1 MASLGNSTTHTKE
14 NLYQSF
20 SDYSKGLKRR
30 EYSQVHSLRPSS
42 PWYQNQIKTLVKKK
56 KKKRQLQANISN
68 EYRHKVLNKILANW
82 IQQYIKWIIHKDQVR
97 FIPGSQGWFNRCKST
112 SVAHHINKRKDKTH
126 NHLNRQRK
134 AFDKIQHPAMIK
146 KNSHQSGYRGSRFQH
161 KSHLWWQTYRQHNTQ
176 QWTAESLP
184 ANFRKKT
191 RMSPLTTSI
200 QCIFPKYIFF
210 SSLKVIFID

>member
-56 KKKRQLQANISN
+56 KKKKKRQLQANISN
-68 EYRHKVLNKILANW
+68 EYRHKVLNKILSNW

-146 KNSHQSGYRGSRFQH
+146 KTLTKVGIEGADFNIKAIYDDKPTDNIILNSEQLKASLLTSG
-161 KSHLWWQTYRQHNTQ
+161 
-176 QWTAESLP
+176 
-184 ANFRKKT
+184 RKQGCLL
-191 RMSPLTTSI
+191 SPLLFNVF
-200 QCIFPKYIFF
+200 FPNIYFF
-210 SSLKVIFID
+210 HH